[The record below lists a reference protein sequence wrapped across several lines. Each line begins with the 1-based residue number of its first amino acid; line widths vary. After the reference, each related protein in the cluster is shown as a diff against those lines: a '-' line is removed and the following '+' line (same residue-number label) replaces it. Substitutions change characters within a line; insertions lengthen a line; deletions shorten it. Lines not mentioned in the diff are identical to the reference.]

1 VACSLAITASLGQI
15 TLLIDGDLRR
25 PWLAGSKGKSI
36 GAPVIGAVL
45 DVLDPKV
52 HRRPTQPYSGYYR
65 GAGR

>member
-36 GAPVIGAVL
+36 GAAL

-52 HRRPTQPYSGYYR
+52 HRRPTQPYSHYYR
-65 GAGR
+65 DAGR